1 MNLRIKTLK
10 PGMRPSTNSHARRL
24 LPLLIVLFAQ
34 LLPVAARCVWAEENP
49 AAPAAAAPS
58 GVAAVVPPAP
68 AAPGTAAEERLA
80 LVIGNSSYR
89 DTPLANPA
97 NDARAMAF
105 KLKELGFR
113 VIEKED
119 ASLEEM
125 RKSVR
130 DFGNQ
135 IALGGVG
142 LFYYAGHGVQSNGV
156 NYLIPVDADIQDETE
171 LTSRAFAATEVLEK
185 MDSAKNRINIMILD
199 ACNNNPLVRKI
210 RSATNGLAIMQQG
223 SGTIVEFATKPGS
236 TAADGEGSHGLYSDE
251 LLQALSQQ
259 GLSIEEVFKQVR
271 MEVSRKSGGA
281 QIPWE
286 NSSLMGEFYFNPLPG
301 QEGPRLAYAATSR
314 SFGQQP
320 LPPTTKEALRV
331 LLPRRLLEN
340 YQLAANLALSAPPLI
355 GAFMADERH
364 YMLVTQD
371 RQLQVID
378 ASTGNVVFSHA
389 GMDAPTAS
397 PDGRY
402 VVGVADD
409 RFVNVFDLTNET
421 YALRTYHGVRD
432 VQAAWIS
439 PNGQRVVVAHA
450 GTVSVLKLET
460 DTPAGPPIK
469 FEGELHLQF
478 SPAGNRAVIS
488 TSSASRGGELLL
500 LDVDSGKRVGRTN
513 SHNMTPSLVRFSPDG
528 TYFLSAAE
536 GDAAYVWRSADGQ
549 KMSRLALGDKS
560 PLPSQAEFISD
571 GKQLL
576 LNVAELA
583 KDGGTHNRFGFWDVL
598 SGRLGGTLLPDAVV
612 RDLRFSPDRQQL
624 YLTTNDRSI
633 RVYDLSTK
641 SLRTTISGAELV
653 GVSPDGARLV
663 ASEGDGLRLYA
674 ANTLA
679 PVARMPGQVAAFIA
693 PKTNGVF
700 ATAANDGSL
709 RLWEFENGDPVSVLK
724 GHLDTVQRVSFAD
737 GGKRLVSF
745 TKERV
750 AKVWGLPEVE
760 DADKLRKD
768 TYEST
773 AEYQKRVAE
782 WSSPFTALVE
792 LGEYNADAETYAVRV
807 GDYSFP
813 VPVPRADARR
823 LGGQREAIL
832 QGKLTMF
839 DSEQLQ
845 LADGKLERL
854 P

>member
-1 MNLRIKTLK
+1 MNLRTKTLEQVMK
-10 PGMRPSTNSHARRL
+10 PSSNSHGSRL
-24 LPLLIVLFAQ
+24 LPLLVVLFAQ
-34 LLPVAARCVWAEENP
+34 LLPVGVRCVWAEGDPAAP

-58 GVAAVVPPAP
+58 DAAAVVPPAP
-68 AAPGTAAEERLA
+68 AAPDTAPEERLA

-185 MDSAKNRINIMILD
+185 MDSAKNRINIVILD

-236 TAADGEGSHGLYSDE
+236 TAADGDGSHGLYSDE
-251 LLQALSQQ
+251 LLQALSQP

-286 NSSLMGEFYFNPLPG
+286 NSSLLGEFYFNPLPG
-301 QEGPRLAYAATSR
+301 QEGPRQALIAPSR

-320 LPPTTKEALRV
+320 LPVTTKEALRV
-331 LLPRRLLEN
+331 LLPRRLLES
-340 YQLAANLALSAPPLI
+340 YQLAANLALSAPPVI
-355 GAFMADERH
+355 GTFMPDGHH
-364 YMLVTQD
+364 YVLVTQD

-378 ASTGNVVFSHA
+378 ATTGNVVFSHA
-389 GMDAPTAS
+389 GMDSPTAP

-409 RFVNVFDLTNET
+409 HLVNVFDLTNQA
-421 YALRTYHGVRD
+421 YGLRTYHGVRD

-439 PNGQRVVVAHA
+439 PNGQRLVAAHA
-450 GTVSVLKLET
+450 GTVTVLKLET
-460 DTPAGPPIK
+460 DTPAAPPIK
-469 FEGELHLQF
+469 FEGELRLQF

-488 TSSASRGGELLL
+488 TSRSGELLL

-513 SHNMTPSLVRFSPDG
+513 SQNLTPSLVRFSQDG
-528 TYFLSAAE
+528 AYFLSAAE
-536 GDAAYVWRSADGQ
+536 GDAAFVWRSADGQ
-549 KMSRLALGDKS
+549 KVSRLALGDRS

-571 GKQLL
+571 GKQLV
-576 LNVAELA
+576 LNVAELS
-583 KDGGTHNRFGFWDVL
+583 KDGGTHYRFGIWDVV
-598 SGRLGGTLLPDAVV
+598 SGKPVTTLLPDALVE
-612 RDLRFSPDRQQL
+612 DLSFAPDRQQL
-624 YLTTNDRSI
+624 YVTTNDRSI

-641 SLRTTISGAELV
+641 SLRTTISGAELI
-653 GVSPDGARLV
+653 GVSPDGARLI
-663 ASEGDGLRLYA
+663 AREGDGLRLYA
-674 ANTLA
+674 ADTLA
-679 PVARMPGQVAAFIA
+679 PVARLPGQVAAFIA

-700 ATAANDGSL
+700 ATAANDGNL
-709 RLWEFENGDPVSVLK
+709 RLWEFENGDPVSLLK

-792 LGEYNADAETYAVRV
+792 LGEYNADAETYAVRI

-813 VPVPRADARR
+813 VPVPRADARHF
-823 LGGQREAIL
+823 GGQREALL
-832 QGKLTMF
+832 QGKLSMF

-845 LADGKLERL
+845 LADGKLARL